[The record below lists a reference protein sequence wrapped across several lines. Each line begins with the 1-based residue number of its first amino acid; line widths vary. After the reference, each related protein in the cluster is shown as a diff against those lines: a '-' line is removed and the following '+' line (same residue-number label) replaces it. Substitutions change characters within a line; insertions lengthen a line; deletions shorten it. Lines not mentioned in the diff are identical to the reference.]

1 MLPPDFAEFAAEF
14 GSVAELSE
22 PLDDAEGD
30 VIPPLLL
37 AAAALLGVAA
47 ELSEPLTGA
56 EGEVIP
62 PLLLA
67 VAALLGLAALFGAM
81 LLFALPVV
89 EPLVPESWANAAG
102 AKDATDN
109 AKPAPS
115 K

>member
-1 MLPPDFAEFAAEF
+1 VLPPDFAEFAAEF

-47 ELSEPLTGA
+47 
-56 EGEVIP
+56 
-62 PLLLA
+62 
-67 VAALLGLAALFGAM
+67 LFGAM
-81 LLFALPVV
+81 LLFELPVV
-89 EPLVPESWANAAG
+89 EPLLPESWANAAG